1 MRLRL
6 GYRLVERIT
15 VPLLDD
21 ITVTAALMR
30 KFAIG
35 EGGGQPTTRR
45 LST

>member
-1 MRLRL
+1 M
-6 GYRLVERIT
+6 T

-30 KFAIG
+30 KITIG
-35 EGGGQPTTRR
+35 DGGGQPTTGR